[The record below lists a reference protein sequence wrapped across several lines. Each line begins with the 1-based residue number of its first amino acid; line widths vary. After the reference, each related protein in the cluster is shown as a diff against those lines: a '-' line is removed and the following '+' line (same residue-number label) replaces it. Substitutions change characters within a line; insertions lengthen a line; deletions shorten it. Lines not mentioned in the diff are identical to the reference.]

1 MIAWYNGLIKSTKE
15 QIVKFEVYTYDKSG
29 KDVIVKVEA
38 ESQELALTV
47 VGAYGYEP
55 IDMIKEV
62 E

>member
-1 MIAWYNGLIKSTKE
+1 M
-15 QIVKFEVYTYDKSG
+15 KFEVYTYDKSG

-38 ESQELALTV
+38 DSKDLALTV
-47 VGAYGYEP
+47 VGAYGYAP